1 MPSKKPVIAV
11 RTDNNTLLKIQKICE
26 LENRSMSNYT
36 ETLLKNAIKCYEAEH
51 GEIRIEQKS
60 NKE

>member
-11 RTDNNTLLKIQKICE
+11 RTDNNTILKIQKICE
-26 LENRSMSNYT
+26 LENRSMSNFT
-36 ETLLKNAIKCYEAEH
+36 ETLLKNAIRIYEAEH
-51 GEIRIEQKS
+51 GEIKIEQES

>member
-11 RTDNNTLLKIQKICE
+11 RTDNNTILKIQKICE

-36 ETLLKNAIKCYEAEH
+36 ETLLKNAIKNYEAEH
-51 GEIRIEQKS
+51 GEIKIKQESRE
-60 NKE
+60 E